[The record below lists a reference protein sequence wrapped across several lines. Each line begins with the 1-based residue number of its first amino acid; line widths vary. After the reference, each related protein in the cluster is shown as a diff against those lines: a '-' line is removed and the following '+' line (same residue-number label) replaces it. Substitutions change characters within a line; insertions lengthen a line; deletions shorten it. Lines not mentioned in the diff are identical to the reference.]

1 MSEVAMQD
9 MLTGAIALASMAI
22 GVFFIR
28 FWRSTRDRFFLY
40 FALSFW
46 IEALNRIR
54 IGIADPAHEDTAGY
68 YLIRLL
74 AYGLILTAV
83 WEKNRRRK

>member
-1 MSEVAMQD
+1 MQD

-28 FWRSTRDRFFLY
+28 FWKSTRDRFFLY

-46 IEALNRIR
+46 IEAINRIR
-54 IGIADPAHEDTAGY
+54 IGVAGPAHEDTAGY

-74 AYGLILTAV
+74 AYGLILTAI